1 MNYII
6 MLDVFGVT
14 RVYKG
19 SNPSLVKGLEQ
30 IWSKK

>member
-1 MNYII
+1 
-6 MLDVFGVT
+6 MLDIFGVT

-30 IWSKK
+30 IWGKK